1 MAKVARAARNASLLR
16 VEEVSADKTIASA
29 ESGELYL
36 IQGGS
41 ITSTVTIT
49 LPACKAGAYFKF
61 LWVASMAG
69 ASAKISIESSN
80 GSNTMRG
87 VVQSILKGSVDT
99 DTTFAT
105 DFADETNDTKVE
117 VDDDVEAG
125 SYIECVSDGTNWY
138 ATGVVVG
145 NGIGRVAFG

>member
-1 MAKVARAARNASLLR
+1 MAKVGRASRNSSYLR
-16 VEEVSADKTIASA
+16 VEEVSASKTIGAA

-41 ITSTVTIT
+41 ITSAIAIT
-49 LPACKAGAYFKF
+49 LPTAKAGAYFKF
-61 LWVASMAG
+61 LWAGSMAG
-69 ASAKISIESSN
+69 ASASVAITSAN

-87 VVQSILKGSVDT
+87 VVQSILKGSADT

-105 DFADETNDTKVE
+105 DFADESDDTKVT

-125 SYIECVSDGTNWY
+125 SYIEVVSDGTNWY